1 MIYNAYDERTTKGVI
16 MDFNVPA
23 PGVEAYRLGQF
34 HGVVAG
40 VIASAAAYYLF
51 KAYKPNNPFKVT
63 KIKEDPEL

>member
-1 MIYNAYDERTTKGVI
+1 

-40 VIASAAAYYLF
+40 VIASTAAYYLF

-63 KIKEDPEL
+63 KTQENPEL